1 MAGGR
6 TPTKLGWR
14 SGKPSREPP
23 VAGLAHTG
31 SRCFS
36 ARATAACQP
45 PAASMSG
52 PAIITGDS
60 ASDRRSATSASAA
73 SSGAVRPM
81 TRRAM
86 AAPARSASASAFQS
100 SIGMETNAGPLGG
113 SDAWWIARAMAPGTS
128 CARGGS
134 WLHLT

>member
-1 MAGGR
+1 MAGGS

-14 SGKPSREPP
+14 SGKPSRDPP

-36 ARATAACQP
+36 ARAMAACQP

-52 PAIITGDS
+52 PATITGDS
-60 ASDRRSATSASAA
+60 APARRSARSASAA
-73 SSGAVRPM
+73 SSGAVRPI

-86 AAPARSASASAFQS
+86 AAALRSASASAFQS
-100 SIGMETNAGPLGG
+100 SIGIETNAGPLGG
-113 SDAWWIARAMAPGTS
+113 SMAWWMARAIAPGTS
-128 CARGGS
+128 WARGGS
-134 WLHLT
+134 WLHFT